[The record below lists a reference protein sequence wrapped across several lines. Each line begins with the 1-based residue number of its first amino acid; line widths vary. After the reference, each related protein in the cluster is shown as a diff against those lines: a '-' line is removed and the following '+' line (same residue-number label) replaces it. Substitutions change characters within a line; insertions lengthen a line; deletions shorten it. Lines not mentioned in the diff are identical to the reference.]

1 LAQESSRSFC
11 VMKGYGSVRPTQ
23 APRSAPYTVINAETD
38 VTNVVELEEQEGVYG
53 TEQMEAP
60 MQEVCTVWVGDLAP
74 QITDADLFEAFSM
87 FGTVVSTTLTGR
99 TAASGARSA
108 FIRFSSR
115 TEAADAIAAAEAR
128 QIGCMGQ
135 PVTCQWAKSDS
146 FRGGVGVGVG
156 AGVSVG
162 PPLGGVGF
170 CIAGGVGDVAHG
182 HYTATKFDPFYEEVQ
197 AAVPVDAQG
206 MEELSTLWVGS
217 LPDGTT
223 ENDLLGTLGM
233 CGRVLAITVHS
244 RPSPKGSLS
253 GFVRFA
259 TRMEAERALSAVA
272 EALVEIRGVQP
283 VVRWANSN
291 SRVSS

>member
-1 LAQESSRSFC
+1 MR
-11 VMKGYGSVRPTQ
+11 GYGSVRPTQ
-23 APRSAPYTVINAETD
+23 APRAAPYNILNPEVDA
-38 VTNVVELEEQEGVYG
+38 TNVQEYEEEQDGVVL
-53 TEQMEAP
+53 TEQMMQMEAP
-60 MQEVCTVWVGDLAP
+60 VQEISTVWVGDLAP

-108 FIRFSSR
+108 FVRFSSP
-115 TEAADAIAAAEAR
+115 TEAAEAIAAAEAR

-146 FRGGVGVGVG
+146 FRGGVGLGVG
-156 AGVSVG
+156 PTIQIGAPLGV
-162 PPLGGVGF
+162 PLGGVGM
-170 CIAGGVGDVAHG
+170 CIGGGIGEVATNHFA
-182 HYTATKFDPFYEEVQ
+182 ATKFEPCYEEVP
-197 AAVPVDAQG
+197 AAVAVEHAQG
-206 MEELSTLWVGS
+206 LEELSTLWIGS

-253 GFVRFA
+253 VFVRFA
-259 TRMEAERALSAVA
+259 TRMEAERALTAVA
-272 EALVEIRGVQP
+272 DSLVEIRGAQP

-291 SRVSS
+291 SRISS